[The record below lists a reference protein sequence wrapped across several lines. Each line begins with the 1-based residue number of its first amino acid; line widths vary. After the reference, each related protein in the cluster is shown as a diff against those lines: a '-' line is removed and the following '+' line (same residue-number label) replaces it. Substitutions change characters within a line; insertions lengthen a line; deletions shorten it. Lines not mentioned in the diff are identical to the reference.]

1 MIQVSKIRSL
11 NGKKYVIY
19 KINNHYFDTDE
30 YMKNYL
36 AIEKAISKNG
46 GHISTVNLDEKGKKL
61 LYNLANDVRGEESTG
76 TFWVYNGVYYDF
88 QKEKV
93 CSLNNENIDS
103 EVSVK
108 KIIPVR

>member
-1 MIQVSKIRSL
+1 MQEINIKTLDYDTVSKIRSL

-88 QKEKV
+88 QKEK
-93 CSLNNENIDS
+93 
-103 EVSVK
+103 SVLIK
-108 KIIPVR
+108 